1 MRQTFQL
8 IATAA
13 CATLLAAPA
22 LAEFRTLDGG
32 GNNLAHPDYGRAGS
46 DLTFTAPP
54 AYADGLSAPAHPD
67 FPNPRAVSN
76 AVVQS
81 HGDKP
86 DPRGL
91 SQFTW
96 QWGQFIDHDLALVLP
111 QPQSGGELV
120 QIPIPAND
128 PVYRPGSFIPMTR
141 STYDPATG
149 VTSPRRQPDNLTPWI
164 DASQVYGANANEA
177 GGTGIAARSDWL
189 RTHAGGRLKMD
200 ASPVG
205 DLLPRRGAD
214 PAAPYMDGGNGADF
228 FVAGDIRAD
237 EQPSLTSMQT
247 LFAREHNRLA
257 DRIDATATD
266 LPTAPAARDE
276 AVFQRARKIVGAE
289 IQSITYNQWLPSLGV
304 TLKPYAGYDAS
315 VNPAIATEFAT
326 AGFRVGHTMIT
337 GTIPLIGPDGQPA
350 AGGSLDLYGAFFN
363 PSVIESVGGIEP
375 ILRGLAGSTQQTVDV
390 EIADQ
395 LRSLLFIG
403 MPSDGP
409 VTNGTDLAALNLARA
424 RDHGVADYNSV
435 RAAYGL
441 AKQSSFADL
450 TSDPALQAALASVY
464 ADVDHMDLWIG
475 MLAED
480 HVAGSSVGELN
491 AAILADQFA
500 RLRDGDR
507 LYYAADP
514 DLLAWDAP
522 LGGVDGTALDWLN
535 RFTLSDLLRLDAGL
549 SVQNNVFFAAPAA
562 PVPEPAGLLLL
573 AAAGFALPCRK
584 PRRPSRI
591 HPNPPKSPAL

>member
-1 MRQTFQL
+1 MSRTTPL
-8 IATAA
+8 ILILAVAG
-13 CATLLAAPA
+13 AAPTA
-22 LAEFRTLDGG
+22 HAEFRTLDGS
-32 GNNLAHPDYGRAGS
+32 GNNLAHPDWGRVGT

-96 QWGQFIDHDLALVLP
+96 QWGQFIDHDMALVLP
-111 QPQSGGELV
+111 QPQTGGELV
-120 QIPIPAND
+120 QIPIPSND

-141 STYDPATG
+141 STFDPATG
-149 VTSPRRQPDNLTPWI
+149 TTSPRRQADNLTPWL
-164 DASQVYGANANEA
+164 DASQVYGANASDPGVA
-177 GGTGIAARSDWL
+177 SRSDWL
-189 RTHAGGRLKMD
+189 RTGVGGRMKMA

-205 DLLPRRGAD
+205 DLLPTRGAD

-266 LPTAPAARDE
+266 LPLASAARDE

-289 IQSITYNQWLPSLGV
+289 IQAITYNAWLPSLGV
-304 TLKPYAGYDAS
+304 KLDNYKGYDPA
-315 VNPAIATEFAT
+315 VDPAIATEFAS

-337 GTIPLIGPDGQPA
+337 GTIPLVGADGKPT

-375 ILRGLAGSTQQTVDV
+375 ILRGLASSTQQTIDV

-395 LRSLLFIG
+395 LRSLLFVG

-409 VTNGTDLAALNLARA
+409 VTNGTDLAALNIARA

-441 AKQSSFADL
+441 AKQTGFADL
-450 TSDPALQAALASVY
+450 TADPALQAALAAVY
-464 ADVDHMDLWIG
+464 QDVDHMDLWIG

-480 HVAGSSVGELN
+480 HLAGGSVGELN
-491 AAILADQFA
+491 AAILADQFE

-507 LYYAADP
+507 FFFENDP
-514 DLLAWDAP
+514 DLAAWLAPVA
-522 LGGVDGTALDWLN
+522 GFDGSALDWLN
-535 RFTLSDLLRLDAGL
+535 QFQLSDLLRMDAGL
-549 SVQNNVFFAAPAA
+549 NLQDNVFFAR
-562 PVPEPAGLLLL
+562 PVPEPTGAAVLMLGCGLLM
-573 AAAGFALPCRK
+573 RR
-584 PRRPSRI
+584 RRP
-591 HPNPPKSPAL
+591 